1 VSLDALRELRASGTL
16 LPADMVWRNGMS
28 GWVRAQDAPELSDI
42 ASPAPAAASASASM
56 APGALSYQTFP
67 HTGEVAFTGR
77 AFDMLRQT
85 KPWVRLMSIVMF
97 VVAGLTLVFGI
108 VIGIGGM
115 MSSGVRS
122 AGIPAA
128 LGFVYIA
135 MGLLYLA
142 PGIYLFRYASRIAL
156 LVATRREDALEGALE
171 SQKSFWKFAGI
182 ITLVVIGLYVLIFAA
197 AMVIALLR

>member
-1 VSLDALRELRASGTL
+1 MRTGGTL
-16 LPADMVWRNGMS
+16 LPTDMVWRNGMS
-28 GWVRAQDAPELSDI
+28 GWMRSQDAPELADV
-42 ASPAPAAASASASM
+42 ASPAPAVAASASASM
-56 APGALSYQTFP
+56 APGPLSYQTFP

-97 VVAGLTLVFGI
+97 VIAGLTLVFGI

-115 MSSGVRS
+115 MSSGLRS
-122 AGIPAA
+122 AGFPAA

-135 MGLLYLA
+135 MGLIYIA

-182 ITLVVIGLYVLIFAA
+182 ITLVVIGIYVLIFAA
-197 AMVIALLR
+197 AILIGVLR